1 MVIPILVWHG
11 LIMLRISLNSFGED
25 AMKRQY
31 LSIIISLIML
41 TLISCEGGSE
51 GKKNSSAAPTEL
63 AFWAKTYGGTGQ
75 DYAYS
80 IQQTSDGGYIV
91 AGMGD
96 TFDFDKDLWV
106 LKLNSDGTVAWQKAY
121 RGDDISAS
129 FIQQTSDG
137 GYIVLGVI
145 FNDATRKKYFLVLKL
160 NSDGTVAWQQKA
172 YGETGY
178 EYANS
183 IQQTSDG
190 GYIMAGIGIDFDR
203 IDSDFL
209 VLKLNSDGRIAW
221 QKTYGGTK
229 SDSASSI
236 QQTSDEG
243 YIVVGGSNVANED
256 VLVLKLN
263 SDGTVVWQK
272 TYGGT
277 KSDSASS
284 IQQTSDEGYI
294 VVGNTYSFGTGS
306 GDFWILKL
314 NSYGTVAWQ
323 KTYGGTSYDYASSIQ
338 QTSDEGYIVVGN
350 TYSFGTGSGDFWIL
364 KLNSDGTVAW
374 QKTYG
379 GTSYDFA
386 NSIHQTSD
394 GGYIVAGYTYSFG
407 AGFCDFWVLKLLSD
421 GTINFNSNS
430 GASTTDTSAT
440 VSETSVTGADIN
452 ITVTDT
458 SITTTDIMLRVVDIY
473 TTINQQAP

>member
-1 MVIPILVWHG
+1 
-11 LIMLRISLNSFGED
+11 
-25 AMKRQY
+25 MKRQY

-80 IQQTSDGGYIV
+80 IQQTSDEGYIV
-91 AGMGD
+91 AGSFAIGFNM
-96 TFDFDKDLWV
+96 DLWV

>member
-1 MVIPILVWHG
+1 
-11 LIMLRISLNSFGED
+11 
-25 AMKRQY
+25 MKRQY

-190 GYIMAGIGIDFDR
+190 
-203 IDSDFL
+203 
-209 VLKLNSDGRIAW
+209 
-221 QKTYGGTK
+221 
-229 SDSASSI
+229 
-236 QQTSDEG
+236 G

>member
-1 MVIPILVWHG
+1 
-11 LIMLRISLNSFGED
+11 
-25 AMKRQY
+25 MKRQY

-314 NSYGTVAWQ
+314 NS
-323 KTYGGTSYDYASSIQ
+323 
-338 QTSDEGYIVVGN
+338 
-350 TYSFGTGSGDFWIL
+350 
-364 KLNSDGTVAW
+364 DGTVAW

>member
-1 MVIPILVWHG
+1 
-11 LIMLRISLNSFGED
+11 
-25 AMKRQY
+25 MKRQY

>member
-63 AFWAKTYGGTGQ
+63 AFWEKT
-75 DYAYS
+75 
-80 IQQTSDGGYIV
+80 
-91 AGMGD
+91 
-96 TFDFDKDLWV
+96 
-106 LKLNSDGTVAWQKAY
+106 
-121 RGDDISAS
+121 
-129 FIQQTSDG
+129 
-137 GYIVLGVI
+137 
-145 FNDATRKKYFLVLKL
+145 
-160 NSDGTVAWQQKA
+160 

-178 EYANS
+178 DYAYS

-243 YIVVGGSNVANED
+243 YIVVG
-256 VLVLKLN
+256 
-263 SDGTVVWQK
+263 
-272 TYGGT
+272 
-277 KSDSASS
+277 
-284 IQQTSDEGYI
+284 
-294 VVGNTYSFGTGS
+294 NTYSFGTGS

-314 NSYGTVAWQ
+314 NSY
-323 KTYGGTSYDYASSIQ
+323 
-338 QTSDEGYIVVGN
+338 
-350 TYSFGTGSGDFWIL
+350 
-364 KLNSDGTVAW
+364 GTVAW

>member
-1 MVIPILVWHG
+1 
-11 LIMLRISLNSFGED
+11 
-25 AMKRQY
+25 MKRQY

-243 YIVVGGSNVANED
+243 YIVVG
-256 VLVLKLN
+256 
-263 SDGTVVWQK
+263 
-272 TYGGT
+272 
-277 KSDSASS
+277 
-284 IQQTSDEGYI
+284 
-294 VVGNTYSFGTGS
+294 NTYSFGTGS

>member
-243 YIVVGGSNVANED
+243 YIVVG
-256 VLVLKLN
+256 
-263 SDGTVVWQK
+263 
-272 TYGGT
+272 
-277 KSDSASS
+277 
-284 IQQTSDEGYI
+284 
-294 VVGNTYSFGTGS
+294 NTYSFGTGS

>member
-221 QKTYGGTK
+221 QKTYGGTGG
-229 SDSASSI
+229 DHANSI
-236 QQTSDEG
+236 QQTSDGG
-243 YIVVGGSNVANED
+243 YIVVGGSNGGNKD
-256 VLVLKLN
+256 VLVLKLNSDRTVAWQKTYGGTGEMYAYSIQQTSDKEYIVAGSFAIGFNMDLWVLKLN

-277 KSDSASS
+277 GYDYTNS
-284 IQQTSDEGYI
+284 IQ
-294 VVGNTYSFGTGS
+294 
-306 GDFWILKL
+306 
-314 NSYGTVAWQ
+314 
-323 KTYGGTSYDYASSIQ
+323 
-338 QTSDEGYIVVGN
+338 
-350 TYSFGTGSGDFWIL
+350 
-364 KLNSDGTVAW
+364 
-374 QKTYG
+374 
-379 GTSYDFA
+379 
-386 NSIHQTSD
+386 QTSD
-394 GGYIVAGYTYSFG
+394 GGYIVAGDTCSFG
-407 AGFCDFWVLKLLSD
+407 AGSCDLWVLKLLSD
-421 GTINFNSNS
+421 GTINFNPTS
-430 GASTTDTSAT
+430 GANIKNTS
-440 VSETSVTGADIN
+440 
-452 ITVTDT
+452 
-458 SITTTDIMLRVVDIY
+458 
-473 TTINQQAP
+473 

>member
-1 MVIPILVWHG
+1 
-11 LIMLRISLNSFGED
+11 
-25 AMKRQY
+25 MKRQY

-221 QKTYGGTK
+221 QKTYGGT
-229 SDSASSI
+229 
-236 QQTSDEG
+236 
-243 YIVVGGSNVANED
+243 
-256 VLVLKLN
+256 
-263 SDGTVVWQK
+263 
-272 TYGGT
+272 
-277 KSDSASS
+277 
-284 IQQTSDEGYI
+284 
-294 VVGNTYSFGTGS
+294 
-306 GDFWILKL
+306 
-314 NSYGTVAWQ
+314 
-323 KTYGGTSYDYASSIQ
+323 SYDYASSIQ

>member
-63 AFWAKTYGGTGQ
+63 AFWEKT
-75 DYAYS
+75 
-80 IQQTSDGGYIV
+80 
-91 AGMGD
+91 
-96 TFDFDKDLWV
+96 
-106 LKLNSDGTVAWQKAY
+106 
-121 RGDDISAS
+121 
-129 FIQQTSDG
+129 
-137 GYIVLGVI
+137 
-145 FNDATRKKYFLVLKL
+145 
-160 NSDGTVAWQQKA
+160 

-178 EYANS
+178 DYAYS

-243 YIVVGGSNVANED
+243 YIVVG
-256 VLVLKLN
+256 
-263 SDGTVVWQK
+263 
-272 TYGGT
+272 
-277 KSDSASS
+277 
-284 IQQTSDEGYI
+284 
-294 VVGNTYSFGTGS
+294 NTYSFGTGS

-323 KTYGGTSYDYASSIQ
+323 KTYGVTSYDYASSIQ

>member
-1 MVIPILVWHG
+1 
-11 LIMLRISLNSFGED
+11 
-25 AMKRQY
+25 MKRQY

-221 QKTYGGTK
+221 QKTYGGTGG
-229 SDSASSI
+229 DHANSI
-236 QQTSDEG
+236 QQTSDGG

>member
-63 AFWAKTYGGTGQ
+63 AFWAKTYGGRGQ

-209 VLKLNSDGRIAW
+209 VLKLNSDG
-221 QKTYGGTK
+221 
-229 SDSASSI
+229 
-236 QQTSDEG
+236 
-243 YIVVGGSNVANED
+243 
-256 VLVLKLN
+256 
-263 SDGTVVWQK
+263 TVVWQK

-394 GGYIVAGYTYSFG
+394 R
-407 AGFCDFWVLKLLSD
+407 K
-421 GTINFNSNS
+421 
-430 GASTTDTSAT
+430 
-440 VSETSVTGADIN
+440 SV
-452 ITVTDT
+452 
-458 SITTTDIMLRVVDIY
+458 
-473 TTINQQAP
+473 

>member
-75 DYAYS
+75 D
-80 IQQTSDGGYIV
+80 
-91 AGMGD
+91 
-96 TFDFDKDLWV
+96 
-106 LKLNSDGTVAWQKAY
+106 
-121 RGDDISAS
+121 SAS

-221 QKTYGGTK
+221 QKTYGGTGGDHANSIQQT
-229 SDSASSI
+229 SDGGYIVVGGSNGGNKDVLVLKLNSDRTVAWQKTYGGTGEMYAYSI

-243 YIVVGGSNVANED
+243 YIVAGSFAIGFNMD
-256 VLVLKLN
+256 LWVLKLN

-277 KSDSASS
+277 GYDYTNS
-284 IQQTSDEGYI
+284 IQ
-294 VVGNTYSFGTGS
+294 
-306 GDFWILKL
+306 
-314 NSYGTVAWQ
+314 
-323 KTYGGTSYDYASSIQ
+323 
-338 QTSDEGYIVVGN
+338 
-350 TYSFGTGSGDFWIL
+350 
-364 KLNSDGTVAW
+364 
-374 QKTYG
+374 
-379 GTSYDFA
+379 
-386 NSIHQTSD
+386 QTSD
-394 GGYIVAGYTYSFG
+394 GGYIVAGSF
-407 AGFCDFWVLKLLSD
+407 AIGF
-421 GTINFNSNS
+421 
-430 GASTTDTSAT
+430 
-440 VSETSVTGADIN
+440 N
-452 ITVTDT
+452 ID
-458 SITTTDIMLRVVDIY
+458 L
-473 TTINQQAP
+473 